1 MKRTFILLLIL
12 AFVLLSFSCRKK
24 EGEDT
29 SSSLSPVAGMTAPSS
44 SSLPSVGEKSEKTP
58 LTLSSARSD
67 GVKENEDFSLGLF
80 YRGGEILIK
89 AEFTQTSGTLNFN
102 IDEDEIKKV
111 ISRFLFSHP
120 EAGTMTYTLSSSTL
134 TLSYERKT
142 EDEVESL
149 WKDFKDFLNE
159 YNSEKSSLAAT
170 SSPDE
175 LVIMKAA
182 DTVKGTLNGAIYPDK
197 AVITV
202 PSSFSSDDISSFL
215 TYIREK
221 YPEVTD
227 YGTVSAAGSSLTL
240 EYSPSFTNEDASALF
255 SVLVSLVNEY
265 FTPLSGGSSSAAAEK
280 ESSSMEEEE
289 RTEKE
294 VAAMTETG
302 RKVKSFSL
310 SAVVQ
315 NSGDSVYGY
324 VPSAFVKLDYAIKE
338 NFSLGFVT
346 GYDFSGFVPVGVSA
360 RYYTPFL
367 PALYIEGTFG
377 GKIGTGSNMNYGEW
391 FSIVTLGYEY
401 RLNERWSLF
410 AGADFTY
417 RWGSRTKGLRY
428 GLSVGG
434 RVTF

>member
-1 MKRTFILLLIL
+1 
-12 AFVLLSFSCRKK
+12 
-24 EGEDT
+24 
-29 SSSLSPVAGMTAPSS
+29 MTAPSS
-44 SSLPSVGEKSEKTP
+44 SSLPSVGEKSGKTP

-67 GVKENEDFSLGLF
+67 EMKENEDFSLGLF

-89 AEFTQTSGTLNFN
+89 AEFTETSGTLNFN
-102 IDEDEIKKV
+102 IDEDEIKRV
-111 ISRFLFSHP
+111 ISRFLSSHP

-149 WKDFKDFLNE
+149 WKDFKDCLNE
-159 YNSEKSSLAAT
+159 YNSGKSSLAAT

-175 LVIMKAA
+175 LVITKEE
-182 DTVKGTLNGAIYPDK
+182 DTVKGTLKGAIYPEK

-202 PSSFSSDDISSFL
+202 PSFFSSDDISSFL
-215 TYIREK
+215 TYIREE
-221 YPEVTD
+221 YPEVKD
-227 YGTVSAAGSSLTL
+227 YGTISADGSSLTL

-265 FTPLSGGSSSAAAEK
+265 FTPLSDGSSSAAAEK

-294 VAAMTETG
+294 VAAVTETG
-302 RKVKSFSL
+302 KKVKSFSL

-377 GKIGTGSNMNYGEW
+377 GKIGTGSNINYGEW

-401 RLNERWSLF
+401 RLGERWSLF